1 MINLCTYDTFIQYC
15 NAYNMS
21 TSLGEYGNTYAF
33 AHSSN
38 MNIFLQL
45 NIDGEDDS
53 PWQYHTVAHELSHIF
68 DYQNYSQNLKK

>member
-1 MINLCTYDTFIQYC
+1 
-15 NAYNMS
+15 MS

-45 NIDGEDDS
+45 NIDGEDDR

-68 DYQNYSQNLKK
+68 DFHMEILILGEVFRMEQHGKIFIVNMDR